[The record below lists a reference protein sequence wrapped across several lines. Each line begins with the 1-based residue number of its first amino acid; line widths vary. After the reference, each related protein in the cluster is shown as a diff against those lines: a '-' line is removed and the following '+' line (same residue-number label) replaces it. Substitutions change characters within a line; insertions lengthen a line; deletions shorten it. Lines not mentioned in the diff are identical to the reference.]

1 VDPANAF
8 FAAAPVARR
17 DDGTAHARV
26 EDVNGDGLADA
37 ILHFATAALHLE
49 PGATE
54 ATIAGVTTD
63 GREFRGTDVVRV
75 EP

>member
-1 VDPANAF
+1 
-8 FAAAPVARR
+8 
-17 DDGTAHARV
+17 
-26 EDVNGDGLADA
+26 VNGDGLADA

-54 ATIAGVTTD
+54 ATIAGETTD